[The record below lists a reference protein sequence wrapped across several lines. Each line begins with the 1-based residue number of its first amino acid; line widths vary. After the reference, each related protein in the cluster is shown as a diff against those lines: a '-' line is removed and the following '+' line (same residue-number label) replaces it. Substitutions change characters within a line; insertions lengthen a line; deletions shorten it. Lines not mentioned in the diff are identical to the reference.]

1 MALQFGAEVNHE
13 HVQTNADQRLQF
25 IAEHPRLN
33 EVPWWTFI
41 FLFVRYQTF
50 FLRVCLRIKEKEKK
64 SSHKGGGCWRSLGWW
79 SVGRCCRQK
88 GGDQSFRAF
97 LQLSRSPL
105 PRAEHY
111 RSVFTDKCSA
121 NRKLQAGERCL
132 NLSSCMTCDR
142 RAHDQRWEKAG
153 KEKTWKITA
162 AVNHI

>member
-1 MALQFGAEVNHE
+1 MNMYKLMQTRDCSSLQSTPVWMKCHGE
-13 HVQTNADQRLQF
+13 
-25 IAEHPRLN
+25 
-33 EVPWWTFI
+33 
-41 FLFVRYQTF
+41 LFFSFCKVSDF
-50 FLRVCLRIKEKEKK
+50 FLCVCLWIKEKQKK

-111 RSVFTDKCSA
+111 RSVFTDMCSA

-142 RAHDQRWEKAG
+142 RVHERRTG
-153 KEKTWKITA
+153 KTWKVTA
-162 AVNHI
+162 PVNHI